1 MVELAGTDHP
11 PFVGDEDA
19 LFGPLDQKSRY
30 LKMSLVTVLRFA
42 LPEAIGTVAR

>member
-1 MVELAGTDHP
+1 MAGTDHP

-30 LKMSLVTVLRFA
+30 LEMSLATVLRFA
-42 LPEAIGTVAR
+42 LPEEIETVAR